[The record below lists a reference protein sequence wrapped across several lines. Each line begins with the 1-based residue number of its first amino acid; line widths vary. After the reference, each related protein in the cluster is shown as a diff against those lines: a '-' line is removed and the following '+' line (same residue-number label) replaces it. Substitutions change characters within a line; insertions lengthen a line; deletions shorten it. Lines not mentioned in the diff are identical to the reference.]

1 MAGYIKYTFL
11 IFFFV
16 SHQLLAE
23 EKKIIAFKGDQ
34 IAGALLIGFAP
45 NNFGVQI
52 SNKPVR
58 VSSNG
63 TFLVGLGR
71 DYSGPLLITLINP
84 NGIVTNHT
92 LVIKERQYGIQRI
105 DGLPTIQVTPDPENL
120 ERIAAEFEL
129 INEVRRLD
137 NPTAYFEAGF
147 QWPVEG
153 IVSGDFGSQRILN
166 GIPKRPHNGL
176 DIAAPEGSDI
186 VAMAG
191 GKVALVHHDM
201 FYTGMTVMIDHGHGL
216 TSIYAHMSDIAVH
229 KDQVIK
235 KGAVIGKVGKTG
247 RATGYHLHWGI
258 TLFGTHL
265 DPALLREFTRPE

>member
-71 DYSGPLLITLINP
+71 DYSGPLLI
-84 NGIVTNHT
+84 
-92 LVIKERQYGIQRI
+92 
-105 DGLPTIQVTPDPENL
+105 
-120 ERIAAEFEL
+120 
-129 INEVRRLD
+129 
-137 NPTAYFEAGF
+137 
-147 QWPVEG
+147 
-153 IVSGDFGSQRILN
+153 
-166 GIPKRPHNGL
+166 
-176 DIAAPEGSDI
+176 
-186 VAMAG
+186 
-191 GKVALVHHDM
+191 
-201 FYTGMTVMIDHGHGL
+201 
-216 TSIYAHMSDIAVH
+216 
-229 KDQVIK
+229 
-235 KGAVIGKVGKTG
+235 
-247 RATGYHLHWGI
+247 
-258 TLFGTHL
+258 
-265 DPALLREFTRPE
+265 